1 MSVKITK
8 TKTIIPA
15 FEKTNLQYDVEYDYE
30 RSACTCDAYERNDY
44 CRCTTIERA
53 WVESVNVKYVIDKLY
68 TKYCKEHSEINEYC
82 FDRICSALKIYDK
95 ERYEVE
101 SCWGYYGEEVGG
113 VYFEDE
119 EKIVEA
125 YNELLKLKSD
135 LEKIQYILKLEYSYL
150 IDRVLY
156 ATSATIEEVNTE
168 KIKLP
173 QKEYFV
179 KLSKEVIEDY
189 KDRKLPVAVC
199 IKNKDRFHDVFDT
212 YTLIDGY
219 HRFVANKDRNVNKI
233 IVLE

>member
-1 MSVKITK
+1 MSVKVIK

-15 FEKTNLQYDVEYDYE
+15 FEKTNLQYDVEYDYD
-30 RSACTCDAYERNDY
+30 RSACTCDAYEDGDY

-53 WVESVNVKYVIDKLY
+53 WVESVDVKHIIDKLY

-82 FDRICSALKIYDK
+82 FDRICTALRIYDK
-95 ERYEVE
+95 DFYEVE
-101 SCWGYYGEEVGG
+101 TCGGYYGEEIDG

-119 EKIVEA
+119 EKIFNA
-125 YNELLKLKSD
+125 YNELLKLESD
-135 LEKIQYILKLEYSYL
+135 IEKIKYALKLEYSYL
-150 IDRVLY
+150 IDRVTNT
-156 ATSATIEEVNTE
+156 TSATIEEVATE

-212 YTLIDGY
+212 YVLVDGY
-219 HRFVANKDRNVNKI
+219 HRFIANKERATNKI